1 MIEGD
6 DLIHSIETWTR
17 HPLAI
22 DNDRLLGALVSLR
35 LECSA
40 VFTFMVPRSNHGDTT
55 QTSGLG
61 PLLSIL
67 NRRIDL
73 WETTWSRPVGGQRPV
88 EESCHDFLIQF
99 YGCHLRLQL
108 FSLQLHNAILPNNL
122 DSLWLAYTSA
132 LRMLQLVPCHS
143 NHLAFVQDSVHI
155 MIAYSAGFLSKV
167 GIERP
172 RREAPAP
179 AY

>member
-6 DLIHSIETWTR
+6 DLIHSIETWTQ

-35 LECSA
+35 LESSA
-40 VFTFMVPRSNHGDTT
+40 VFTFMVPRLNHGDTT
-55 QTSGLG
+55 QPSSLG
-61 PLLSIL
+61 RLLSIL

-73 WETTWSRPVGGQRPV
+73 WETTWCRPVEPQRPA
-88 EESCHDFLIQF
+88 EESCHEFLIRF
-99 YGCHLRLQL
+99 YGFHLRLQL
-108 FSLQLHNAILPNNL
+108 FSLQLHNTSLPNNVE
-122 DSLWLAYTSA
+122 SLWLAYTSA

-167 GIERP
+167 SIVF
-172 RREAPAP
+172 
-179 AY
+179 